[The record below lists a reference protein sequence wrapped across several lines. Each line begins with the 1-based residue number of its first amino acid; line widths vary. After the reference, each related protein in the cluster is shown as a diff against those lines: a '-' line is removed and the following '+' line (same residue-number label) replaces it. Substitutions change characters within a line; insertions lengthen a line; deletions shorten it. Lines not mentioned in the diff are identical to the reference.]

1 MVLALASEKLP
12 WVLVDGDAFEIEVR
26 QVGVERA
33 VLAHLPSRVV
43 ILAAVRRASDSIAI
57 GRRVIGSRVIV
68 SRVSV
73 VLAHLHV
80 LVPVGGEVGYHGR
93 LSTWIGL

>member
-33 VLAHLPSRVV
+33 VLAHLPV

-57 GRRVIGSRVIV
+57 VSRVIGSRVIV

-73 VLAHLHV
+73 VRYL
-80 LVPVGGEVGYHGR
+80 PTCTSWYP
-93 LSTWIGL
+93 